1 MIKEKENL
9 LKQNTWTLVP
19 KTDGIKVLKG
29 KQILKIKQPLNKKPI
44 YKARQVAK
52 GFQQRLG
59 VDFNETFAN
68 TINPIAQRL
77 LLAIAAYLNWEIE
90 QQDVKSAY
98 SNASLK
104 EKVYIQ

>member
-9 LKQNTWTLVP
+9 LKQNTQTLVP
-19 KTDGIKVLKG
+19 KTDDIKVLKE
-29 KQILKIKQPLNKKPI
+29 KQVLKIKQPPNKKSI

-68 TINPIAQRL
+68 TVNPIAWRL
-77 LLAIAAYLNWEIE
+77 LLAIVAYLDQEI
-90 QQDVKSAY
+90 
-98 SNASLK
+98 
-104 EKVYIQ
+104 